1 MGKAVI
7 AIHGGAG
14 AISRAQMSLQ
24 QELRYIEALSAI
36 VETGQKMLE
45 AGESALDVVTE
56 AVRLLE
62 ECPLFNAGIGAVFT
76 RDETHELDACV
87 MDGNTLKAGAVAGV
101 SHLRNP
107 VLAARLVME
116 QSPHVMMIGEGAEN
130 FAFAHGMERVSPEIF
145 STPLR
150 YEQLLAARE
159 EGATVLDHSG
169 APLDEKQKMGTV
181 GAVALDL
188 DGNLAAATST
198 GGMTNKLP
206 GRVGDSPLVGAGC
219 YANNAS
225 VAVSCTGTGEVFIRA
240 LAAYDIAALMD
251 YGGLSL
257 AEACERVVMEK
268 LPALGGSGGL
278 IAIDHEG
285 NVVLPFNTEGMYRAW
300 GYAGDTPTTGIYR
313 EKGDTDQQKI
323 AAVRNLSFS
332 LQRGETLAIVGESGS
347 GKSVTALALMRLLE
361 QAGGLV
367 QCDQTLL
374 RRRSREV
381 IELSEQSAAQMRHVR
396 GADMAMIFQEPM
408 TSLNPVFTVGEQ
420 IAESIRLHQNASRE
434 EAMVE
439 AKRML
444 DQVRIPEAQTIL
456 SRYPHQLSGGM
467 RQRVMIAMAL
477 SCRPAVLI
485 ADEPTT
491 ALDVTIQAQILQL
504 IKVLQKEMSM
514 GVIFITHDMGVVAE
528 IADRVLVMYQGEAVE
543 TGSVEQIFHA
553 PQHPYTRALLAAVP
567 QLGAMKGETGPPIE
581 QKTVVDGEPVLRV
594 RNLVTRFPL
603 RSGLLNRVTREV
615 HAVEKVS
622 FDLWPGETLSLVG
635 ESGSGKSTTGRALLR
650 LVESQGGEII
660 FNGQRIDTLSPGKLQ
675 ALRRDIQFIFQ
686 DPYASLDPRQTIG
699 DSIIEPLRVHGLLP
713 GKDAAARVAWL
724 LERVGLLPEHA
735 WRYPHEFSGGQRQ
748 RICIARALALNPK
761 VIIADEAVS
770 ALDVSIRGQ
779 IINLLLDLQRDFG
792 IAYLFISHD
801 MAVVERISHRVAVMY
816 LGQIVEIG
824 PRRAVFENPQHPYTR
839 KLLAAV
845 PVAEPSRQRPQR
857 VLLSDDLP
865 SNIHLRGE
873 EVAAVSLQCVGP
885 GHYVAQPQ
893 SEYAFMR
900 R

>member
-1 MGKAVI
+1 MKKG
-7 AIHGGAG
+7 
-14 AISRAQMSLQ
+14 
-24 QELRYIEALSAI
+24 
-36 VETGQKMLE
+36 T
-45 AGESALDVVTE
+45 
-56 AVRLLE
+56 
-62 ECPLFNAGIGAVFT
+62 PLPHS
-76 RDETHELDACV
+76 DELDAG
-87 MDGNTLKAGAVAGV
+87 D
-101 SHLRNP
+101 
-107 VLAARLVME
+107 VLAV
-116 QSPHVMMIGEGAEN
+116 EN
-130 FAFAHGMERVSPEIF
+130 LNIAFM
-145 STPLR
+145 
-150 YEQLLAARE
+150 Q
-159 EGATVLDHSG
+159 
-169 APLDEKQKMGTV
+169 
-181 GAVALDL
+181 
-188 DGNLAAATST
+188 
-198 GGMTNKLP
+198 
-206 GRVGDSPLVGAGC
+206 
-219 YANNAS
+219 
-225 VAVSCTGTGEVFIRA
+225 
-240 LAAYDIAALMD
+240 
-251 YGGLSL
+251 
-257 AEACERVVMEK
+257 
-268 LPALGGSGGL
+268 
-278 IAIDHEG
+278 
-285 NVVLPFNTEGMYRAW
+285 
-300 GYAGDTPTTGIYR
+300 
-313 EKGDTDQQKI
+313 DQQKI

-367 QCDQTLL
+367 QCDKMLL
-374 RRRSREV
+374 RRR
-381 IELSEQSAAQMRHVR
+381 
-396 GADMAMIFQEPM
+396 
-408 TSLNPVFTVGEQ
+408 
-420 IAESIRLHQNASRE
+420 SRE

-514 GVIFITHDMGVVAE
+514 GVIFITHDMGVVVE

-543 TGSVEQIFHA
+543 TGTVEQIFHA

-567 QLGAMKGETGPPIE
+567 QLGAMKGLDCPRRFPLISLEHPAKQEPPIE

-713 GKDAAARVAWL
+713 GKEAAARVAWL